1 MANDIKFDVLWQ
13 TWQKER
19 KSSMLQQVDRNFYHD
34 AMEFYDNVKKSE
46 DQDLKTNLIKI
57 LTNIIELRKQKLL
70 AYVAY
75 NKPIQQTLPKEELD
89 FYKAVATYS
98 KTFQESLFS
107 GHGLETQQ
115 KQNAGLKVKQEVP
128 EIILPSGN
136 KIGPLMKNNTIYVDN
151 ESDAEFLLN
160 NGICTK

>member
-1 MANDIKFDVLWQ
+1 MVNDIKFDVLWQ

-98 KTFQESLFS
+98 KTFQENLFS
-107 GHGLETQQ
+107 GHGLEIPQ
-115 KQNAGLKVKQEVP
+115 KQNTELKVKQEVP

-136 KIGPLMKNNTIYVDN
+136 KIGPLMKNNTIYVDD
-151 ESDAEFLLN
+151 EADAEFLLN